1 MIDWCRTYKY
11 NIDQFNLPEF
21 LTYSKNKEVIPNN
34 VGWYLYENKDNF
46 SVFTED
52 LRTELEKLFDNPLNY
67 MGVWDYFPGFVD
79 DLGPHIDRGDIENA
93 VIFMVPEGELTV
105 TLHNPK
111 TKEILESKVLS
122 GNNIMVVNHTKFMHD
137 IQGVGKLVVF
147 GLSKTFDDEMFFRN
161 DGLYYRRS
169 SLEYDV
175 DLLYKEVMDLYPSD
189 DKVTT
194 FNYFPM
200 SKGHT
205 EYTWT
210 FDPLPNYM
218 RDIIEKTTNEVL
230 VPCITYL
237 SDFRNT
243 GTDLDI
249 HKDPRWNSLGRVPP
263 KLSMVCLSAYTKI
276 CFWGGRNG
284 THLIDY
290 CIYGPG
296 DVLTFDHTEV
306 FHSAKS
312 LLNEHRK
319 INMQC
324 YSYGGEEEYFVVQYE
339 DWKSKYKPWITEFLS
354 TINVS
359 LDLDKPD
366 MVSFMTFKDYELTG
380 VSTIEFDSGYGK
392 VSNYGLCEGG
402 IAHLDWAED
411 NEIILL

>member
-21 LTYSKNKEVIPNN
+21 ITYSKNKEVIPNN
-34 VGWYLYENKDNF
+34 VGWYLYENKYNF

-147 GLSKTFDDEMFFRN
+147 GLSKTFDDEIFFRN
-161 DGLYYRRS
+161 DGLYYKRTK
-169 SLEYDV
+169 LDYPIET
-175 DLLYKEVMDLYPSD
+175 LLNEVMDIYPE
-189 DKVTT
+189 KVTT

-200 SKGHT
+200 DDGHVIS
-205 EYTWT
+205 TWT
-210 FDPLPNYM
+210 FDPLPLHIKNKV
-218 RDIIEKTTNEVL
+218 EKATGETLIDGISYLADFKQTGLNL
-230 VPCITYL
+230 IT
-237 SDFRNT
+237 
-243 GTDLDI
+243 
-249 HKDPRWNSLGRVPP
+249 HKDPRWNILGKIPP
-263 KLSMVCLSAYTKI
+263 RQTMVCLSGFTRLE
-276 CFWGGRNG
+276 FWTGRNN
-284 THLIDY
+284 TKLLDS
-290 CIYGPG
+290 CLYGAG
-296 DVLTFDHTEV
+296 DVITFDGTEL
-306 FHSAKS
+306 FHSALS
-312 LLNEHRK
+312 VLPDIRK
-319 INMQC
+319 RNIHC
-324 YSYGGEEEYFVVQYE
+324 YSYGDESRPFVVQYE